1 MKEEIILSNDAFFL
15 LSEGQ
20 EPLDDLAYPEAE
32 KIASRFPNGFTASF
46 IRYLD
51 NGLLVALFEEKEPE
65 REDSP
70 GGPCLYFESTLY
82 DRLQAW
88 ITEDRKV
95 KYRWTRRGVPGPMA
109 TVDLLEGPYGPYFVT
124 EKGSTIPIKSL
135 SSE

>member
-20 EPLDDLAYPEAE
+20 EPLDDLAYQEAE

-51 NGLLVALFEEKEPE
+51 NGLVVALFEEKEPE
-65 REDSP
+65 RENDP
-70 GGPCLYFESTLY
+70 QGPCLYFDATLY

-88 ITEDRKV
+88 ITEGQKV

-109 TVDLLEGPYGPYFVT
+109 TVDLLEGPYGPYFIT
-124 EKGSTIPIKSL
+124 EKGSIIPIKSL